1 MTEELEL
8 FAEDTEEQLQF
19 MENALLDATETGVDD
34 EKIGAIFRAMH
45 TIKGTAGMF
54 GFDDVVS
61 FTHVAENLLDEV
73 RQGNVELTPPMLSL
87 MLKSKDH
94 VDSLAQLSINEEDI
108 TEEITET
115 GEELLTQL
123 RAMMPGATPAAPVED
138 KVTESASGAPA
149 FEVFD
154 APAVAETSSAGFE
167 VFDMPAPEA
176 SPSASAGFEVFDM
189 PAPSPEVEGDAIWHL
204 SLRLGE
210 DFFTT
215 GMSMLSIFNFFKES
229 GEVLMNVPVVSKIP
243 HLNALNPQKA
253 YIGYEILYQ
262 TSSSKEDIE
271 VIFEFVEDDI
281 DLMVF
286 QQSDTQALSKLI
298 EKRKS
303 ENLQALLVE
312 SGLYEEDSF
321 ATIKQEPIMTESKA
335 APKVETKEPVKAVAP
350 TPSPKK
356 ETQAKEKKE
365 PAKKASKSSSLR
377 VDSNKIDVL
386 INQMSEMVI
395 ANARIL
401 EISENSENMELEE
414 SANLMNEL
422 LEQVRDGIMDIRM
435 MQVGDSFMKFRRIV
449 NDTAKKIGKDID
461 FVISGGDTELDKTVI
476 EKISDPLVHMLRN
489 SVDHGVE
496 TPEQREAAG
505 KSGKGRIDLRAYP
518 DAGTIVIEIED
529 NGNGINKEK
538 VLEKAIAS
546 GIVSAS
552 DNLSDKEIYDLI
564 FAAGLS
570 TADKVSD
577 ISGRGVGMDVVKRN
591 IEDLRGT
598 LDVDSVSGKGSKIT
612 IRLPLTLAI
621 IDGFLVQVGDTKY
634 VIPLDMIQECIEL
647 DDEARESMKGNQFI
661 NLRGEILPLLNV
673 HEYFNEKVYD
683 EGRENV
689 LVVKYTDK
697 VVGLKVDELYGEH
710 QTVIKPLGETF
721 QQVPG
726 VSGGSILGS
735 GEVSLIVDVPS
746 LIDYKL
752 KQTKGA

>member
-19 MENALLDATETGVDD
+19 MEDALLDATESGVDD

-73 RQGNVELTPPMLSL
+73 RQGNVEMSADMLAL

-94 VDSLAQLSINEEDI
+94 VDALAQLSINEEEI
-108 TEEITET
+108 SEELSAE
-115 GEELLTQL
+115 GEALLTQL
-123 RAMMPGATPAAPVED
+123 RSMMPGATPV
-138 KVTESASGAPA
+138 
-149 FEVFD
+149 
-154 APAVAETSSAGFE
+154 
-167 VFDMPAPEA
+167 
-176 SPSASAGFEVFDM
+176 ASAPQEETKE
-189 PAPSPEVEGDAIWHL
+189 PEVCEEKAQDADTSFPQATGDEVMWHV
-204 SLRLGE
+204 SLRLKE

-215 GMSMLSIFNFFKES
+215 GMSVLSIFNFFNDM
-229 GEVLMNVPVVSKIP
+229 GEIVMNIPVLSNIP
-243 HLNALNPQKA
+243 LLKDLNPQKS
-253 YIGYEILYQ
+253 YFGFEILFQ
-262 TSSSKEDIE
+262 SSASKEDIE
-271 VIFEFVEDDI
+271 EIFEFVEDDV
-281 DLMVF
+281 DLVVF
-286 QQSDTQALSKLI
+286 KQEDKEALESLLA
-298 EKRKS
+298 KRKS
-303 ENLQALLVE
+303 ENLQELLIDEGVCEE
-312 SGLYEEDSF
+312 SAFSAASEP
-321 ATIKQEPIMTESKA
+321 AQREPIMIEEKEE
-335 APKVETKEPVKAVAP
+335 APKEPIKVAP
-350 TPSPKK
+350 PVVKSEPQK
-356 ETQAKEKKE
+356 A
-365 PAKKASKSSSLR
+365 PAKKKAIKSSSLR

-395 ANARIL
+395 ANARIV
-401 EISENSENMELEE
+401 EIAESSESMELEE
-414 SANLMNEL
+414 SAALLSEL

-435 MQVGDSFMKFRRIV
+435 MQVGDSFAKLRRIV

-461 FVISGGDTELDKTVI
+461 FVISGGETELDKTVI

-496 TPEQREAAG
+496 TPEAREAAG
-505 KSGKGRIDLRAYP
+505 KPGKGRIDLRAYP

-538 VLEKAIAS
+538 VLEKAIAN
-546 GIVSAS
+546 GIVSPNH
-552 DNLSDKEIYDLI
+552 NLSDKEIYELI

-598 LDVDSVSGKGSKIT
+598 IDVDSTPGKGSKIT

-634 VIPLDMIQECIEL
+634 VVPLDMIQECIEL
-647 DDEARESMKGNQFI
+647 DDEAKESMKGNQFI

-673 HEYFNEKVYD
+673 HDYFSEKVY
-683 EGRENV
+683 EGGRENV
-689 LVVKYTDK
+689 LIVKYADK
-697 VVGLKVDELYGEH
+697 VVGLKVDELFGEH

-726 VSGGSILGS
+726 ISGGSILGS
-735 GEVSLIVDVPS
+735 GEVALIVDVPS
-746 LIDYKL
+746 LIDFKL
-752 KQTKGA
+752 KQSKG

>member
-8 FAEDTEEQLQF
+8 FAEDTEEQLQY
-19 MENALLDATETGVDD
+19 MENALLDATESGIDD

-73 RQGNVELTPPMLSL
+73 RKGNAPMTDVMLVL
-87 MLKSKDH
+87 MLKCKDH
-94 VDSLAQLSINEEDI
+94 VDSLSQLSINEEEI
-108 TEEITET
+108 TAEITET
-115 GEELLTQL
+115 GEGLLVEL
-123 RAMMPGATPAAPVED
+123 RAMMPGAA
-138 KVTESASGAPA
+138 
-149 FEVFD
+149 
-154 APAVAETSSAGFE
+154 
-167 VFDMPAPEA
+167 
-176 SPSASAGFEVFDM
+176 
-189 PAPSPEVEGDAIWHL
+189 PAPSKEVVVEPKEVLEEKAPTVDTSLPQASGEEVMWHI
-204 SLRLGE
+204 SLRLKE

-215 GMSMLSIFNFFKES
+215 GMSVLSIFNFFNEM
-229 GEVLMNVPVVSKIP
+229 GEIVMNVPVLSNVPLLKNID
-243 HLNALNPQKA
+243 PQKS
-253 YIGYEILYQ
+253 YMGFEILFQ
-262 TSSSKEDIE
+262 SSSSKEDIE
-271 VIFEFVEDDI
+271 EIFEFVEDDV
-281 DLMVF
+281 DLVVF
-286 QQSDTQALSKLI
+286 QQEDKVALDALVLS
-298 EKRKS
+298 RKS
-303 ENLQALLVE
+303 ENLQTLLVDE
-312 SGLYEEDSF
+312 GIYTEDVF
-321 ATIKQEPIMTESKA
+321 TVVAEPEVVA
-335 APKVETKEPVKAVAP
+335 EVKVEEVLAPAVAVAP
-350 TPSPKK
+350 TP
-356 ETQAKEKKE
+356 TVTVKKE
-365 PAKKASKSSSLR
+365 PEQVAVKKKSAPKTSSLR

-395 ANARIL
+395 ANARIN
-401 EISENSENMELEE
+401 EISEQSDNMELEE
-414 SANLMNEL
+414 SANLLSEL

-435 MQVGDSFMKFRRIV
+435 MQVGDSFAKLRRIV

-461 FVISGGDTELDKTVI
+461 FVISGGETELDKTVI

-496 TPEQREAAG
+496 TPEQRLAAG
-505 KSGKGRIDLRAYP
+505 KTGKGRIDLRAYP

-538 VLEKAIAS
+538 VLEKAIAN
-546 GIVSAS
+546 GIVSPNH
-552 DNLSDKEIYDLI
+552 NLSDKEIYELI

-570 TADKVSD
+570 TADQVSD

-598 LDVDSVSGKGSKIT
+598 LDIDSTPGKGSKIT

-647 DDEARESMKGNQFI
+647 DEESKNSMNGNQFI

-673 HEYFNEKVYD
+673 HEYFNEAVN
-683 EGRENV
+683 EGGRENV
-689 LVVKYTDK
+689 LIVKYTDK

-721 QQVPG
+721 QKVPG
-726 VSGGSILGS
+726 ISGGSILGS

-752 KQTKGA
+752 KQSKG

>member
-19 MENALLDATETGVDD
+19 MEDALLDATESGVDD

-73 RQGNVELTPPMLSL
+73 RQGNVEMSADMLSL

-94 VDSLAQLSINEEDI
+94 VDALAQLSINEEEI
-108 TEEITET
+108 SEELSAE
-115 GEELLTQL
+115 GEALLTQL
-123 RAMMPGATPAAPVED
+123 RSMMPGATPAV
-138 KVTESASGAPA
+138 
-149 FEVFD
+149 D
-154 APAVAETSSAGFE
+154 APQEVAEE
-167 VFDMPAPEA
+167 
-176 SPSASAGFEVFDM
+176 
-189 PAPSPEVEGDAIWHL
+189 PEVCEEKAQEVDTSFSQATGEEVMWHV
-204 SLRLGE
+204 SLRLKE

-215 GMSMLSIFNFFKES
+215 GMSVLSIFNFFNEM
-229 GEVLMNVPVVSKIP
+229 GEIVMNIPVLSNIP
-243 HLNALNPQKA
+243 LLKDLNPQKS
-253 YIGYEILYQ
+253 YFGFEILFQ
-262 TSSSKEDIE
+262 SSSSKEDIE
-271 VIFEFVEDDI
+271 EIFEFVEDDV
-281 DLMVF
+281 DLVVF
-286 QQSDTQALSKLI
+286 KQEDKEALESLVA
-298 EKRKS
+298 KRKS
-303 ENLQALLVE
+303 ENLQQLLIDEGVCEE
-312 SGLYEEDSF
+312 SAFSVASEP
-321 ATIKQEPIMTESKA
+321 APAQRAPIMIEEKE
-335 APKVETKEPVKAVAP
+335 ETPKEPMKAVPPIAKSEPQKAP
-350 TPSPKK
+350 VKK
-356 ETQAKEKKE
+356 KVT
-365 PAKKASKSSSLR
+365 KSSSLR

-395 ANARIL
+395 ANARIV
-401 EISENSENMELEE
+401 EIAESSESMELEE
-414 SANLMNEL
+414 SAALLSEL

-435 MQVGDSFMKFRRIV
+435 MQVGDSFAKLRRIV

-461 FVISGGDTELDKTVI
+461 FVISGGETELDKTVI

-496 TPEQREAAG
+496 TPEEREAAG
-505 KSGKGRIDLRAYP
+505 KPGKGRIDLRAYP

-538 VLEKAIAS
+538 VLEKAIAN
-546 GIVSAS
+546 GIVSPNH
-552 DNLSDKEIYDLI
+552 NLSDKEIYELI

-598 LDVDSVSGKGSKIT
+598 IDVDSTPGKGSKIT

-634 VIPLDMIQECIEL
+634 VVPLDMIQECIEL
-647 DDEARESMKGNQFI
+647 DDEAKESMKGNQFI

-673 HEYFNEKVYD
+673 HDYFSEKVY
-683 EGRENV
+683 EGGRENV
-689 LVVKYTDK
+689 LIVKYADK
-697 VVGLKVDELYGEH
+697 VVGLKVDELFGEH

-726 VSGGSILGS
+726 ISGGSILGS
-735 GEVSLIVDVPS
+735 GEVALIVDVPS
-746 LIDYKL
+746 LIDFKL
-752 KQTKGA
+752 KQSKG

>member
-19 MENALLDATETGVDD
+19 MENALLDASESGIDS

-73 RQGNVELTPPMLSL
+73 RKDNVEMTPDMLAL
-87 MLKSKDH
+87 MLKCKDH
-94 VDSLAQLSINEEDI
+94 VDSLAQLSIREEEI
-108 TEEITET
+108 TEEITAT
-115 GEELLTQL
+115 GAELLVQL
-123 RAMMPGATPAAPVED
+123 RAMMPGATPVTPVVEEKEAVEVFEEKAQTVD
-138 KVTESASGAPA
+138 TSLPQASGE
-149 FEVFD
+149 EV
-154 APAVAETSSAGFE
+154 
-167 VFDMPAPEA
+167 M
-176 SPSASAGFEVFDM
+176 
-189 PAPSPEVEGDAIWHL
+189 WHV
-204 SLRLGE
+204 SLRLKE

-215 GMSMLSIFNFFKES
+215 GMSVLSIFNFFNEM
-229 GEVLMNVPVVSKIP
+229 GEIVMNVPVLTNVPLLK
-243 HLNALNPQKA
+243 NLNPQKS
-253 YIGYEILYQ
+253 YMGFEILFQ
-262 TSSSKEDIE
+262 SSSSKEDIE
-271 VIFEFVEDDI
+271 EIFEFVEDDV
-281 DLMVF
+281 DLVIF
-286 QQSDTQALSKLI
+286 KQEDNAGLEQLVK
-298 EKRKS
+298 KRKS
-303 ENLQALLVE
+303 ENLQTLLVDE
-312 SGLYEEDSF
+312 GIYEADIFTAKEPEPEVVM
-321 ATIKQEPIMTESKA
+321 IEEKQEVVA
-335 APKVETKEPVKAVAP
+335 PVKAVAP
-350 TPSPKK
+350 APKAKK
-356 ETQAKEKKE
+356 EVQKE
-365 PAKKASKSSSLR
+365 PAKKAAPKTSSLR

-395 ANARIL
+395 ANARIN
-401 EISENSENMELEE
+401 EISEQSDNMELEE
-414 SANLMNEL
+414 SANLLSEL

-461 FVISGGDTELDKTVI
+461 FVISGGETELDKTVI

-496 TPEQREAAG
+496 TPQQREAAG
-505 KSGKGRIDLRAYP
+505 KAGKGRIDLRAYP

-546 GIVSAS
+546 GIVSPNH
-552 DNLSDKEIYDLI
+552 NLSDKEIYELI

-598 LDVDSVSGKGSKIT
+598 LDIDSTPGKGSKIT

-647 DDEARESMKGNQFI
+647 DEEAKESMKGNQFI

-673 HEYFNEKVYD
+673 HEYFDEAVY
-683 EGRENV
+683 EGGRENV
-689 LVVKYTDK
+689 LIVKYTDK

-726 VSGGSILGS
+726 ISGGSILGS

-752 KQTKGA
+752 KQSKGL

>member
-8 FAEDTEEQLQF
+8 FAQDVEEQLQF
-19 MENALLDATETGVDD
+19 MENALIDAEDSGVDD

-73 RQGNVELTPPMLSL
+73 RQGNVTMTDEMIAL
-87 MLKSKDH
+87 MLKSKDQ
-94 VDSLAQLSINEEDI
+94 VDSLAQLSIDEEEI
-108 TEEITET
+108 TEEISAN
-115 GEELLTQL
+115 GEELLTEL
-123 RAMMPGATPAAPVED
+123 RAMMPGAASAKSAPAPAAD
-138 KVTESASGAPA
+138 NSQDQLIA
-149 FEVFD
+149 FEIFDDAPKEKDDSQEQLIAFEIFD
-154 APAVAETSSAGFE
+154 APSG
-167 VFDMPAPEA
+167 P
-176 SPSASAGFEVFDM
+176 
-189 PAPSPEVEGDAIWHL
+189 VEKEWHI
-204 SLRLGE
+204 SIRLKE
-210 DFFTT
+210 DFFAT
-215 GMSMLSIFNFFKES
+215 GMSIFSILNFYKEM
-229 GEVLMNVPVVSKIP
+229 GEVFMTVPILSNVPTLKE
-243 HLNALNPQKA
+243 LNPQKS
-253 YIGYEILYQ
+253 YMGFEILFET
-262 TSSSKEDIE
+262 TSPKEKIE
-271 VIFEFVEDDI
+271 EIFELVQDSVDLEIFEKDDKAS
-281 DLMVF
+281 LE
-286 QQSDTQALSKLI
+286 KLI
-298 EKRKS
+298 QKYKKDDLQKLLIAQGMYMDDAFSTTSEVKEEPAAPKAAAKEKEVKK
-303 ENLQALLVE
+303 EKAVKKE
-312 SGLYEEDSF
+312 
-321 ATIKQEPIMTESKA
+321 TTKKKA
-335 APKVETKEPVKAVAP
+335 AP
-350 TPSPKK
+350 
-356 ETQAKEKKE
+356 
-365 PAKKASKSSSLR
+365 KSSSLR
-377 VDSNKIDVL
+377 VDSYKIDVL

-395 ANARIL
+395 ANARIV
-401 EISENSENMELEE
+401 EIAEKSDNMELEE
-414 SANLMNEL
+414 SANLLNEL

-435 MQVGDSFMKFRRIV
+435 MQVGDSFMKLRRIV

-461 FVISGGDTELDKTVI
+461 FIISGGETELDKTVI

-505 KSGKGRIDLRAYP
+505 KPGKGRIDLRAYP

-546 GIVSAS
+546 GIVSENH
-552 DNLSDKEIYDLI
+552 NLSDKEIYELI

-598 LDVDSVSGKGSKIT
+598 LDIDSRPGQGSKIT

-621 IDGFLVQVGDTKY
+621 IDGFLVQVGDTKF

-647 DDEARESMKGNQFI
+647 DDEAKESMKGNNFL

-673 HEYFNEKVYD
+673 HEYFSEKVY
-683 EGRENV
+683 ESGRENV
-689 LVVKYTDK
+689 LIVKYADK

-726 VSGGSILGS
+726 ISGGSILGS

-752 KQTKGA
+752 KQNKGEI

>member
-19 MENALLDATETGVDD
+19 MENALLDATESGVDS

-73 RQGNVELTPPMLSL
+73 RKDNVEMTSDMLAL

-108 TEEITET
+108 TDEITQA
-115 GEELLTQL
+115 GEALLVEL
-123 RAMMPGATPAAPVED
+123 RAMMPGAKPALVE
-138 KVTESASGAPA
+138 KIEEAEVE
-149 FEVFD
+149 FEVF
-154 APAVAETSSAGFE
+154 AEKTVASEEDLSLPQATGEET
-167 VFDMPAPEA
+167 M
-176 SPSASAGFEVFDM
+176 
-189 PAPSPEVEGDAIWHL
+189 WHI
-204 SLRLGE
+204 SLRLKE

-215 GMSMLSIFNFFKES
+215 GMSVLSIFNFFNEM
-229 GEVLMNVPVVSKIP
+229 GEVLMNVPVLSNVPLLKEID
-243 HLNALNPQKA
+243 PQKS
-253 YIGYEILYQ
+253 YMGFEILFQ
-262 TSSSKEDIE
+262 TTSTKADIE
-271 VIFEFVEDDI
+271 EIFEFVEDDV
-281 DLMVF
+281 DLVVF
-286 QQSDTQALSKLI
+286 KQEDTEALNKLI
-298 EKRKS
+298 VKREV

-312 SGLYEEDSF
+312 EGVYEEDAF
-321 ATIKQEPIMTESKA
+321 ALKDVEAESIMIEEVSI
-335 APKVETKEPVKAVAP
+335 VEPVKAVAP
-350 TPSPKK
+350 IPSAKKEQAPKK
-356 ETQAKEKKE
+356 KKVAKT
-365 PAKKASKSSSLR
+365 SSLR
-377 VDSNKIDVL
+377 VDSAKIDIL

-395 ANARIL
+395 ANARIN
-401 EISENSENMELEE
+401 EISEKSDNMELEE
-414 SANLMNEL
+414 SANLLSEL

-435 MQVGDSFMKFRRIV
+435 MQVGDSFAKLRRIV

-461 FVISGGDTELDKTVI
+461 FVISGGETELDKTVI

-496 TPEQREAAG
+496 TPEQRAKAG
-505 KSGKGRIDLRAYP
+505 KAGKGRIDLRAYP

-546 GIVSAS
+546 GIVPANH
-552 DNLSDKEIYDLI
+552 NLSDKEIYELI

-598 LDVDSVSGKGSKIT
+598 LDVDSIPGKGSKIT

-647 DDEARESMKGNQFI
+647 DAEAKESMNGNQFI
-661 NLRGEILPLLNV
+661 DLRGEILPLLNV
-673 HEYFNEKVYD
+673 HEYFSETVYD
-683 EGRENV
+683 GGRENV
-689 LVVKYTDK
+689 LIVKYADK

-721 QQVPG
+721 EKVPG
-726 VSGGSILGS
+726 ISGGSILGS

-746 LIDYKL
+746 LIDFKL
-752 KQTKGA
+752 KQSKGV

>member
-8 FAEDTEEQLQF
+8 FAEDTEEQLQY
-19 MENALLDATETGVDD
+19 MENALLDATESGVDD

-73 RQGNVELTPPMLSL
+73 RKGNVEMSTDMLAL
-87 MLKSKDH
+87 MLKTKDH
-94 VDSLAQLSINEEDI
+94 VDVLAQLSINEEEI
-108 TEEITET
+108 TEEIKSE
-115 GEELLTQL
+115 GEALLEQL
-123 RAMMPGATPAAPVED
+123 RAQMPGAEPVHAKEEETIE
-138 KVTESASGAPA
+138 KEQPE
-149 FEVFD
+149 FELIAQTTKPQPD
-154 APAVAETSSAGFE
+154 GQE
-167 VFDMPAPEA
+167 V
-176 SPSASAGFEVFDM
+176 
-189 PAPSPEVEGDAIWHL
+189 IWHV
-204 SLRLGE
+204 SLRLKE

-215 GMSMLSIFNFFKES
+215 GMSILSIFNFFNDM
-229 GEVLMNVPVVSKIP
+229 GEIVMNVPILSQIP
-243 HLNALNPQKA
+243 VLSNLEAQKC
-253 YIGYEILYQ
+253 YMGFEILFQ
-262 TSSSKEDIE
+262 SAASKEEIE
-271 VIFEFVEDDI
+271 EIFEFVEDDV
-281 DLMVF
+281 DLEVF
-286 QQSDTQALSKLI
+286 VQEDHEALAKLVEKRASEDLQTLLMEEGIYSQEAFSKGDKPEKNI
-298 EKRKS
+298 EKEVEVVEEKAIETPKSNPLKTEKKVDSKPKPKS
-303 ENLQALLVE
+303 E
-312 SGLYEEDSF
+312 S
-321 ATIKQEPIMTESKA
+321 
-335 APKVETKEPVKAVAP
+335 
-350 TPSPKK
+350 
-356 ETQAKEKKE
+356 
-365 PAKKASKSSSLR
+365 AKKAISKSSSLR

-395 ANARIL
+395 ANARIV
-401 EISENSENMELEE
+401 EIAEKSDNMELEE
-414 SANLMNEL
+414 AANLMNEL

-461 FVISGGDTELDKTVI
+461 FVISGGETELDKTVI

-496 TPEQREAAG
+496 TPEERIAVG
-505 KSGKGRIDLRAYP
+505 KKPQGRVDLRAYP
-518 DAGTIVIEIED
+518 DAGQIIIEIED
-529 NGNGINKEK
+529 DGRGLNKERI
-538 VLEKAIAS
+538 LEKAINN
-546 GIVSAS
+546 GIVPQNH
-552 DNLSDKEIYDLI
+552 NLSDKEIYELI

-598 LDVDSVSGKGSKIT
+598 LDIDSTPGKGSKIT

-621 IDGFLVQVGDTKY
+621 IDGFLIQVGETKY

-647 DDEARESMKGNQFI
+647 DDESKNSMNGNQFI
-661 NLRGEILPLLNV
+661 NLRGEILPLLDV
-673 HEYFNEKVYD
+673 REYFNEAEND
-683 EGRENV
+683 GQRENV
-689 LVVKYTDK
+689 VIVKYADQS
-697 VVGLKVDELYGEH
+697 VGLKVDELYGEH

-726 VSGGSILGS
+726 ISGGSILGS

-752 KQTKGA
+752 KQSKG

>member
-19 MENALLDATETGVDD
+19 MENALLDATESGVDD

-73 RQGNVELTPPMLSL
+73 RKGNVEMTAEMLTL

-94 VDSLAQLSINEEDI
+94 VDALAQLSINEEEI
-108 TEEITET
+108 TEELTSE
-115 GEELLTQL
+115 GEALLAEL
-123 RAMMPGATPAAPVED
+123 RSMMPGAEPLVKTEEKVEEVA
-138 KVTESASGAPA
+138 KESEEKAQ
-149 FEVFD
+149 EVD
-154 APAVAETSSAGFE
+154 TSFPQATGDE
-167 VFDMPAPEA
+167 VM
-176 SPSASAGFEVFDM
+176 
-189 PAPSPEVEGDAIWHL
+189 WHV
-204 SLRLGE
+204 SLRLKE

-215 GMSMLSIFNFFKES
+215 GMSVLSIFNFFNEM
-229 GEVLMNVPVVSKIP
+229 GEIVMNVPVLSNIP
-243 HLNALNPQKA
+243 SLKNLNPQKS
-253 YIGYEILYQ
+253 YMGFEILFQ
-262 TSSSKEDIE
+262 SASSKEDIE
-271 VIFEFVEDDI
+271 EIFEFVEDDV
-281 DLMVF
+281 DLLVF
-286 QQSDTQALSKLI
+286 KQEDKEALESLVA
-298 EKRKS
+298 KRKS
-303 ENLQALLVE
+303 EDLQDLLVDA
-312 SGLYEEDSF
+312 GIYEESAF
-321 ATIKQEPIMTESKA
+321 SAVPVEEAPIMIEEKEKVVEPI
-335 APKVETKEPVKAVAP
+335 KAVP
-350 TPSPKK
+350 PVS
-356 ETQAKEKKE
+356 KKE
-365 PAKKASKSSSLR
+365 PQKALAKKKSAPKSSSLR
-377 VDSNKIDVL
+377 VDSHKIDVL

-395 ANARIL
+395 ANARIN
-401 EISENSENMELEE
+401 EISESSDNMELEE
-414 SANLMNEL
+414 SANLLSEL

-435 MQVGDSFMKFRRIV
+435 MQVGDSFAKLRRIV

-461 FVISGGDTELDKTVI
+461 FVISGGETELDKTVI

-496 TPEQREAAG
+496 TPEEREAAG

-538 VLEKAIAS
+538 VLEKAIAN
-546 GIVSAS
+546 GIVPPNH
-552 DNLSDKEIYDLI
+552 NLSDKAIYELI

-598 LDVDSVSGKGSKIT
+598 LDIDSTPGKGSKIT

-634 VIPLDMIQECIEL
+634 VVPLDMIQECIEL
-647 DDEARESMKGNQFI
+647 DDEAKESMKGNQFI

-673 HEYFNEKVYD
+673 HEYFDEKVY
-683 EGRENV
+683 EGGRENV
-689 LVVKYTDK
+689 LIVKYADK
-697 VVGLKVDELYGEH
+697 VVGLKVDELFGEH

-726 VSGGSILGS
+726 ISGGSILGS

-746 LIDYKL
+746 LIDFKL
-752 KQTKGA
+752 KQSKG

>member
-19 MENALLDATETGVDD
+19 MENALLDATESGVDD

-73 RQGNVELTPPMLSL
+73 RKGNVEMTAEMLTL

-94 VDSLAQLSINEEDI
+94 VDALAQLSINEEEI
-108 TEEITET
+108 TEELTSE
-115 GEELLTQL
+115 GEALLAEL
-123 RAMMPGATPAAPVED
+123 RSMMPGAAPLVKTEEKAEEVVEEND
-138 KVTESASGAPA
+138 QASEEKAQ
-149 FEVFD
+149 EVD
-154 APAVAETSSAGFE
+154 TSFPQATGDE
-167 VFDMPAPEA
+167 VM
-176 SPSASAGFEVFDM
+176 
-189 PAPSPEVEGDAIWHL
+189 WHV
-204 SLRLGE
+204 SLRLKE

-215 GMSMLSIFNFFKES
+215 GMSVLSIFNFFNDM
-229 GEVLMNVPVVSKIP
+229 GEIVMNVPVLSNIP
-243 HLNALNPQKA
+243 SLKDLNPQKS
-253 YIGYEILYQ
+253 YMGFEILFQ
-262 TSSSKEDIE
+262 SASSKEDIE
-271 VIFEFVEDDI
+271 EIFEFVEDDV
-281 DLMVF
+281 DLVIF
-286 QQSDTQALSKLI
+286 KQEDKAGLESLLA
-298 EKRKS
+298 KRKS
-303 ENLQALLVE
+303 ENLQAILVE
-312 SGLYEEDSF
+312 SGVYEEDAF
-321 ATIKQEPIMTESKA
+321 EAKATQKEPIMIEEKEEV
-335 APKVETKEPVKAVAP
+335 VEPIKAVP
-350 TPSPKK
+350 PVS
-356 ETQAKEKKE
+356 KKE
-365 PAKKASKSSSLR
+365 PQKAPTKKKNVSKSSSLR
-377 VDSNKIDVL
+377 VDSHKIDVL

-395 ANARIL
+395 ANARIV
-401 EISENSENMELEE
+401 EIAEKSESMELEE
-414 SANLMNEL
+414 SAALMNEL

-435 MQVGDSFMKFRRIV
+435 MQVGDSFAKLRRIV

-461 FVISGGDTELDKTVI
+461 FVISGGETELDKTVI

-496 TPEQREAAG
+496 TPEAREAAG

-538 VLEKAIAS
+538 VLEKAIAN
-546 GIVSAS
+546 GVVPANH
-552 DNLSDKEIYDLI
+552 NLSDKEIYELI

-577 ISGRGVGMDVVKRN
+577 ISGRGVGMDVVKKN

-598 LDVDSVSGKGSKIT
+598 IDIDSTPGKGSKIT

-634 VIPLDMIQECIEL
+634 VVPLDMIQECIEL
-647 DDEARESMKGNQFI
+647 DDEAKESMKGNQFI

-673 HEYFNEKVYD
+673 HEYFNEEVY
-683 EGRENV
+683 EGGRENV
-689 LVVKYTDK
+689 LIVKYADK
-697 VVGLKVDELYGEH
+697 SVGLKVDELFGEH

-726 VSGGSILGS
+726 ISGGSILGS

-746 LIDYKL
+746 LIDFKL
-752 KQTKGA
+752 KQSKG

>member
-8 FAEDTEEQLQF
+8 FAEDTQEQLQF
-19 MENALLDATETGVDD
+19 MESALLDAVEEGVDD

-73 RQGNVELTPPMLSL
+73 RKGNAQMTPDLLGL

-94 VDSLAQLSINEEDI
+94 VDALAQLSINEE
-108 TEEITET
+108 EITAEIT
-115 GEELLTQL
+115 AVGEGLLGEL
-123 RAMMPGATPAAPVED
+123 RGMMPGAEPTIKEKVEEAQ
-138 KVTESASGAPA
+138 KVMNEKVEEKAQ
-149 FEVFD
+149 D
-154 APAVAETSSAGFE
+154 AVEEELSL
-167 VFDMPAPEA
+167 PAPTGEEA
-176 SPSASAGFEVFDM
+176 M
-189 PAPSPEVEGDAIWHL
+189 WHV
-204 SLRLGE
+204 SLRLKE

-215 GMSMLSIFNFFKES
+215 GMSVLSIFNFFNEM
-229 GEVLMNVPVVSKIP
+229 GEILMNVPVLSNVPILKE
-243 HLNALNPQKA
+243 LNPQKS
-253 YIGYEILYQ
+253 YMGFEILFQ
-262 TSSSKEDIE
+262 SASTKEEIE
-271 VIFEFVEDDI
+271 EIFEFVEDDV
-281 DLMVF
+281 DLVIF
-286 QQSDTQALSKLI
+286 KQEDTASLGKLV
-298 EKRKS
+298 EKRGA
-303 ENLQALLVE
+303 ENLQTLLIEEGV
-312 SGLYEEDSF
+312 YEEEVF
-321 ATIKQEPIMTESKA
+321 AAKVLEQPIMIEEKPAEVAEVTEPIKAIAPTPSVKKEPEKVLKKKKA
-335 APKVETKEPVKAVAP
+335 APKT
-350 TPSPKK
+350 
-356 ETQAKEKKE
+356 
-365 PAKKASKSSSLR
+365 SSLR
-377 VDSNKIDVL
+377 VDSNKIDIL

-395 ANARIL
+395 ANARIN
-401 EISENSENMELEE
+401 EISEKSDNMELEE
-414 SANLMNEL
+414 SANLLNEL

-435 MQVGDSFMKFRRIV
+435 MQVGDSFAKFRRIV
-449 NDTAKKIGKDID
+449 GDTAKKIGKDID
-461 FVISGGDTELDKTVI
+461 FVITGGETELDKTVI

-496 TPEQREAAG
+496 TPEQRVAAG
-505 KSGKGRIDLRAYP
+505 KAGKGRIDLRAYP

-538 VLEKAIAS
+538 VLEKAIDA
-546 GIVSAS
+546 GIVPATH
-552 DNLSDKEIYDLI
+552 NLSDKEIYELI

-570 TADKVSD
+570 TADQVSD

-598 LDVDSVSGKGSKIT
+598 LDIDSTPGKGSKIT

-647 DDEARESMKGNQFI
+647 DDEAKNSMNGNQFI

-673 HEYFNEKVYD
+673 HEYFSEAVY
-683 EGRENV
+683 EGGRENV
-689 LVVKYTDK
+689 LIVKYADK

-726 VSGGSILGS
+726 ISGGSILGS

-746 LIDYKL
+746 LIDFKL
-752 KQTKGA
+752 KQSKG

>member
-19 MENALLDATETGVDD
+19 MENALLDATESGVDD

-73 RQGNVELTPPMLSL
+73 RKGNVELTPDMLAL

-94 VDSLAQLSINEEDI
+94 VDALAQLSINEEDI
-108 TEEITET
+108 TEEISAA
-115 GEELLTQL
+115 GEALLVQL
-123 RAMMPGATPAAPVED
+123 RAMMPGAAPLAPTEEKEETNQD
-138 KVTESASGAPA
+138 QVTEASDIDISLPQATGE
-149 FEVFD
+149 EV
-154 APAVAETSSAGFE
+154 
-167 VFDMPAPEA
+167 M
-176 SPSASAGFEVFDM
+176 
-189 PAPSPEVEGDAIWHL
+189 WHI
-204 SLRLGE
+204 SLRLKE

-215 GMSMLSIFNFFKES
+215 GMSVLSIFNFFNEM
-229 GEVLMNVPVVSKIP
+229 GEIVMNVPVLSNVPVLKDI
-243 HLNALNPQKA
+243 NPQKS
-253 YIGYEILYQ
+253 YMGFEILFQ
-262 TSSSKEDIE
+262 SASSKEDIE
-271 VIFEFVEDDI
+271 EIFEFVEDDV
-281 DLMVF
+281 DLVIF
-286 QQSDTQALSKLI
+286 KQEDKTGLEQLV

-303 ENLQALLVE
+303 EDLQTLLVDA
-312 SGLYEEDSF
+312 GVYEADIFSE
-321 ATIKQEPIMTESKA
+321 AEPIMIEAKEV
-335 APKVETKEPVKAVAP
+335 VEPLKAVPVAP
-350 TPSPKK
+350 VAKK
-356 ETQAKEKKE
+356 EVKQEVKK
-365 PAKKASKSSSLR
+365 KKAVSKSSSLR
-377 VDSNKIDVL
+377 VDSSKIDVL

-395 ANARIL
+395 ANARIN
-401 EISENSENMELEE
+401 EISEQSDNMELEE
-414 SANLMNEL
+414 SAALLSEL

-435 MQVGDSFMKFRRIV
+435 MQVGDSFAKLRRIV

-461 FVISGGDTELDKTVI
+461 FVISGGETELDKTVI

-496 TPEQREAAG
+496 TPQQREAAG
-505 KSGKGRIDLRAYP
+505 KLGKGRIDLRAYP

-538 VLEKAIAS
+538 VLEKAIAN
-546 GIVSAS
+546 GIVSPNH
-552 DNLSDKEIYDLI
+552 NLSDKEIYELI

-598 LDVDSVSGKGSKIT
+598 LDIDSTPGKGSKIT

-634 VIPLDMIQECIEL
+634 VVPLDMIQECIEL
-647 DDEARESMKGNQFI
+647 DEEAKKSMKGNQFI

-673 HEYFNEKVYD
+673 HEYFNEAVY
-683 EGRENV
+683 EGGRENV
-689 LVVKYTDK
+689 LIVKYADK

-726 VSGGSILGS
+726 ISGGSILGS

-746 LIDYKL
+746 LIDFKL
-752 KQTKGA
+752 KQSKG

>member
-8 FAEDTEEQLQF
+8 FAEDTEEQLQY
-19 MENALLDATETGVDD
+19 MESALLDATESGIDD

-73 RQGNVELTPPMLSL
+73 RKGNAPMTDDMLAL

-108 TEEITET
+108 TPEITQT
-115 GEELLTQL
+115 GEGLLVQL
-123 RAMMPGATPAAPVED
+123 RAMMPGAAPAPVVEE
-138 KVTESASGAPA
+138 KAEAPEEA
-149 FEVFD
+149 FEVFEGKTPKVD
-154 APAVAETSSAGFE
+154 TSLPQVSGE
-167 VFDMPAPEA
+167 E
-176 SPSASAGFEVFDM
+176 
-189 PAPSPEVEGDAIWHL
+189 AIWHI
-204 SLRLGE
+204 SLRLKE

-215 GMSMLSIFNFFKES
+215 GMSVLSIFNFFNEM
-229 GEVLMNVPVVSKIP
+229 GEIVMNVPVLSNVPLLKNID
-243 HLNALNPQKA
+243 PQKS
-253 YIGYEILYQ
+253 YMGFEILFQ
-262 TSSSKEDIE
+262 TTSSKEDIE
-271 VIFEFVEDDI
+271 EIFEFVEDDV
-281 DLMVF
+281 DLVVF
-286 QQSDTQALSKLI
+286 QQEDKEALDALVL
-298 EKRKS
+298 KRKS
-303 ENLQALLVE
+303 ENLQTLLVDE
-312 SGLYEEDSF
+312 GIYTEDVFSVV
-321 ATIKQEPIMTESKA
+321 KEPEVVVEV
-335 APKVETKEPVKAVAP
+335 KVEEVLEPVKAVAP
-350 TPSPKK
+350 TPS
-356 ETQAKEKKE
+356 AKKE
-365 PAKKASKSSSLR
+365 PAKEPTKKKSAPKTSSLR

-395 ANARIL
+395 ANARIN
-401 EISENSENMELEE
+401 EISEKSDNMELEE
-414 SANLMNEL
+414 SANLLSEL

-435 MQVGDSFMKFRRIV
+435 MQVGDSFAKLRRIV

-461 FVISGGDTELDKTVI
+461 FVISGGETELDKTVI

-496 TPEQREAAG
+496 TPEQRAAAG

-538 VLEKAIAS
+538 VLEKAIAN
-546 GIVSAS
+546 GIVSPNH
-552 DNLSDKEIYDLI
+552 NLSDKEIYELI

-598 LDVDSVSGKGSKIT
+598 LDVDSTAGKGSKIT

-647 DDEARESMKGNQFI
+647 DEEAKESMNGNQFI
-661 NLRGEILPLLNV
+661 DLRGEILPLLNV
-673 HEYFNEKVYD
+673 HEYFNEAVY
-683 EGRENV
+683 EGGRENV
-689 LVVKYTDK
+689 LIVKYADK

-721 QQVPG
+721 QEVPG
-726 VSGGSILGS
+726 ISGGSILGS

-752 KQTKGA
+752 KQSKG

>member
-19 MENALLDATETGVDD
+19 MENALLDATETGVDS

-73 RQGNVELTPPMLSL
+73 RKDNVEMTPDMLTL

-94 VDSLAQLSINEEDI
+94 VESLAQLSINEEEI
-108 TEEITET
+108 TEEITQT
-115 GEELLTQL
+115 GEGLLVQL
-123 RAMMPGATPAAPVED
+123 RAMLPGAAPTIKAKIAEA
-138 KVTESASGAPA
+138 EEA
-149 FEVFD
+149 FEVFK
-154 APAVAETSSAGFE
+154 AKTAEVDTSLPQATGEE
-167 VFDMPAPEA
+167 VM
-176 SPSASAGFEVFDM
+176 
-189 PAPSPEVEGDAIWHL
+189 WHV
-204 SLRLGE
+204 SLRLKE

-215 GMSMLSIFNFFKES
+215 GMSVLSIFNFFNEM
-229 GEVLMNVPVVSKIP
+229 GEIVMNVPVLSQVPLLKDLDS
-243 HLNALNPQKA
+243 QKS
-253 YIGYEILYQ
+253 YMGFEILFQ
-262 TSSSKEDIE
+262 SASSKEDIQE
-271 VIFEFVEDDI
+271 IFEFVEDDV
-281 DLMVF
+281 DLVIF
-286 QQSDTQALSKLI
+286 HQDDKAALDALVQ
-298 EKRKS
+298 KRGV
-303 ENLQALLVE
+303 ENLQVLLVDE
-312 SGLYEEDSF
+312 GICEEDAF
-321 ATIKQEPIMTESKA
+321 TPVTQAAETIMIEEKKEEVVVQE
-335 APKVETKEPVKAVAP
+335 VLEPVKAIAP
-350 TPSPKK
+350 APS
-356 ETQAKEKKE
+356 AKKE
-365 PAKKASKSSSLR
+365 PAKKKVAKTSSLR
-377 VDSNKIDVL
+377 VDSAKIDIL

-395 ANARIL
+395 ANARIN
-401 EISENSENMELEE
+401 EISEKSDNMELEE
-414 SANLMNEL
+414 SANLLSEL

-435 MQVGDSFMKFRRIV
+435 MQVGDSFAKLRRIV

-461 FVISGGDTELDKTVI
+461 FVITGGETELDKTVI

-496 TPEQREAAG
+496 TPEQRVKAG
-505 KSGKGRIDLRAYP
+505 KVGKGRIDLRAYP

-546 GIVSAS
+546 GIVSPNH
-552 DNLSDKEIYDLI
+552 NLSDKEIYELI

-598 LDVDSVSGKGSKIT
+598 LDIDSTPGKGSKIT

-647 DDEARESMKGNQFI
+647 DAEAKESMNGNQFI

-673 HEYFNEKVYD
+673 HEYFSETVYKG
-683 EGRENV
+683 GRENV
-689 LVVKYTDK
+689 LIVKYADK
-697 VVGLKVDELYGEH
+697 VVGLKVDELFGEH

-721 QQVPG
+721 QKVPG
-726 VSGGSILGS
+726 ISGGSILGS

-752 KQTKGA
+752 KQSEGV

>member
-8 FAEDTEEQLQF
+8 FAEDTEEQLQY
-19 MENALLDATETGVDD
+19 MENALLDATESGIDD
-34 EKIGAIFRAMH
+34 DKIGAIFRAMH

-73 RQGNVELTPPMLSL
+73 RKGNATMSDEMLAL
-87 MLKSKDH
+87 MLKCKDH
-94 VDSLAQLSINEEDI
+94 VDSLAQLSINEE
-108 TEEITET
+108 EITAEISET
-115 GEELLTQL
+115 GEGLLVQL
-123 RAMMPGATPAAPVED
+123 RAMMPGAEPAPAQEEA
-138 KVTESASGAPA
+138 KVPDEA
-149 FEVFD
+149 FEVF
-154 APAVAETSSAGFE
+154 EEKT
-167 VFDMPAPEA
+167 
-176 SPSASAGFEVFDM
+176 
-189 PAPSPEVEGDAIWHL
+189 PEVDTSLPQASGEEVMWHI
-204 SLRLGE
+204 SLRLKE

-215 GMSMLSIFNFFKES
+215 GMSVLSIFNFFNEM
-229 GEVLMNVPVVSKIP
+229 GEIVMNVPVLSKVP
-243 HLNALNPQKA
+243 VLKNLNPQKS
-253 YIGYEILYQ
+253 YLGFEILFQ
-262 TSSSKEDIE
+262 TTSNKEDIE
-271 VIFEFVEDDI
+271 EIFEFVEDDV
-281 DLMVF
+281 DLIVF
-286 QQSDTQALSKLI
+286 KQEDTAALGKLI
-298 EKRKS
+298 EKRKA
-303 ENLQALLVE
+303 ENLQTLLVDE
-312 SGLYEEDSF
+312 GLYEEGMF
-321 ATIKQEPIMTESKA
+321 AVKEPESEVIVEEKEVVVEPI
-335 APKVETKEPVKAVAP
+335 KAVASKP
-350 TPSPKK
+350 TPTKAAVKKKSAPK
-356 ETQAKEKKE
+356 T
-365 PAKKASKSSSLR
+365 SSLR

-395 ANARIL
+395 ANARIN
-401 EISENSENMELEE
+401 EISEQSDNMELEE
-414 SANLMNEL
+414 SANLLSEL

-435 MQVGDSFMKFRRIV
+435 MQVGDSFAKLRRIV

-461 FVISGGDTELDKTVI
+461 FVISGGETELDKTVI

-538 VLEKAIAS
+538 VLEKAIAN
-546 GIVSAS
+546 GIVSPNH
-552 DNLSDKEIYDLI
+552 NLSDKEIYELI

-570 TADKVSD
+570 TADQVSD

-598 LDVDSVSGKGSKIT
+598 LDIDSTPGKGSKIT

-647 DDEARESMKGNQFI
+647 DDEAKNSMNGNQFI

-673 HEYFNEKVYD
+673 HEYFSEAVY
-683 EGRENV
+683 EGGRENV
-689 LVVKYTDK
+689 LIVKYADK

-726 VSGGSILGS
+726 ISGGSILGS

-746 LIDYKL
+746 LIDFKL
-752 KQTKGA
+752 KQSKG